1 MESVLGRYRNLVI
14 LVGVLF
20 LQVLGLAV
28 QVKRGGDAENN
39 TRLIR
44 IWTVSAITPLERGLV
59 WMQNGAGNLWSN
71 YFYLRGV
78 RAENRQLKEQ
88 IEQMKLEQVR
98 LNEDATQ
105 AHRLQALLAFKEQYI
120 SKTVPAQVIGSSGSD
135 LSRSIYIDKG
145 SDQGIQPDM
154 AVITASGIVG
164 KVLHAY
170 PSTSLVLLIN
180 DQSSGVGAI
189 LEKSR
194 LQGVL
199 RGTPNGEV
207 QLERVMSDEQVLTG
221 ETVLTSGGD
230 QIFPK
235 GLTVGTVAKVEG
247 GKDLFLNVKVKPAA
261 NLSRLEE
268 VLVVLQKQER
278 QATAQETVRVR
289 AADILAQRLPSV
301 PDKPATAPT
310 AGTAVPSNTAGG
322 GTSTAA
328 GSSNSTRPQ
337 PQSGSTPKPPITI
350 APVQTGPVQ
359 TVPRPM
365 IPAGS
370 TKPNGVDNVGTKPRS
385 GEPAAATPASPKSA
399 GTDASHNPPVA
410 GQTAA
415 PGAAKPGVQEK
426 GQKNAPPNGSA
437 VRAGS
442 SGNTTSG
449 PKATSSQTKPANTQ
463 AKPASPP
470 VPPPQPNPQPPP
482 ADDGPH

>member
-59 WMQNGAGNLWSN
+59 WVQNGASNLWNN

-78 RAENRQLKEQ
+78 RAENRQLKEE
-88 IEQMKLEQVR
+88 IEHMKLEQVR

-145 SDQGIQPDM
+145 SDEGIQPDM

-207 QLERVMSDEQVLTG
+207 QLERVMSDEQVPSG

-235 GLTVGTVAKVEG
+235 GLPVGTVAKVES

-278 QATAQETVRVR
+278 QATAQETVRAR

-301 PDKPATAPT
+301 PDKPATNAT
-310 AGTAVPSNTAGG
+310 AGTAVPSTAAGAG
-322 GTSTAA
+322 ASTAA
-328 GSSNSTRPQ
+328 GSSNGTKPQ
-337 PQSGSTPKPPITI
+337 QQSGGNLKPKTDAAPIQL
-350 APVQTGPVQ
+350 APV
-359 TVPRPM
+359 PM
-365 IPAGS
+365 TPAGS
-370 TKPNGVDNVGTKPRS
+370 MKSNGVDNLVTKPRS
-385 GEPAAATPASPKSA
+385 GEPAATTPANPKSA
-399 GTDASHNPPVA
+399 GANVSHSVPVA
-410 GQTAA
+410 GQAAA
-415 PGAAKPGVQEK
+415 PGGAKTAVQEK
-426 GQKNAPPNGSA
+426 VQKNAAPNGSTA
-437 VRAGS
+437 PAGPS
-442 SGNTTSG
+442 STTSG
-449 PKATSSQTKPANTQ
+449 PKATSSQTKPANTH
-463 AKPASPP
+463 AKPAPPP
-470 VPPPQPNPQPPP
+470 VPPQSNPQPPA